1 MKSLLL
7 AGTQSGCGK
16 TTVTLALLQYL
27 QQQGRSLTT
36 FKAGPDFLDPLWHQ
50 VVTQKVCRNLD
61 TRMMGTDECLYL
73 YNSVDD
79 DIDVT
84 ITEGVMGMFDGR
96 EGVGGEGSSAD
107 LARVLDIPVCLIV
120 DAKGMSGS
128 IVPLVKGFVD
138 QASSMG
144 VTISG
149 IIANRVGS
157 EHHAGLLKNFLSDY
171 NLPPLLAWMSKQAPG
186 LPERH
191 LGLMRPAEYPLPD
204 FLPFIHVQDELLD
217 AALAER
223 KQVVASKKIS
233 TDSRLQGKHIAIARD
248 EACCFC
254 YQANIDWLQ
263 TQGAE
268 LSFFSPVKGEEL
280 PENSDALWLPG
291 GYPELY
297 AEALAN
303 SKSWSSV
310 KAFIEKGKPVL
321 AECGGMMLLGQ
332 SLKDKSEQTWS
343 MAGVLPFK
351 TRMQDRLAALG
362 YRQCDSGIKGHEFHH
377 SVRDDMETL
386 ATAFNPD
393 RGDKGMQYK
402 NVRASYVHWYFPSA
416 PEVAASWFG
425 GTV

>member
-16 TTVTLALLQYL
+16 TTLTLALLQYL
-27 QQQGRSLTT
+27 QQQGRALTT

-50 VVTQKVCRNLD
+50 VVTQKVSRNLD
-61 TRMMGTDECLYL
+61 TRMMGEAECRHQ
-73 YNSVDD
+73 YNSIAGKT
-79 DIDVT
+79 DIA
-84 ITEGVMGMFDGR
+84 IIEGVMGLFDGR

-107 LARVLDIPVCLIV
+107 LARVLNIPVCLIV

-138 QASSMG
+138 QARSMG
-144 VTISG
+144 VSISG

-157 EHHAGLLKNFLSDY
+157 DHHAGLIKNFLADY
-171 NLPPLLAWMSKQAPG
+171 HLPPLLAWMSKQAPS

-191 LGLMRPAEYPLPD
+191 LGLMRPDEYPLPD
-204 FLPFIHVQDELLD
+204 FLSFLHVQDDVL
-217 AALAER
+217 AAAFGETFATTSNTKTTSGL
-223 KQVVASKKIS
+223 
-233 TDSRLQGKHIAIARD
+233 RLQGKRIAIARD
-248 EACCFC
+248 AACCFC
-254 YQANIDWLQ
+254 YQANLDWLQ
-263 TQGAE
+263 EQGAE
-268 LSFFSPVKGEEL
+268 LTFFSPIKGQGL
-280 PENSDALWLPG
+280 PEDCDALWLPG

-297 AEALAN
+297 GEALAN

-310 KAFIEKGKPVL
+310 KAFIENGKPVL

-332 SLKDKSEQTWS
+332 SLKDKSEQVWT

-377 SVRDDMETL
+377 SVRDDVEAL
-386 ATAFNPD
+386 PTAFNLD

-425 GTV
+425 GAA

>member
-27 QQQGRSLTT
+27 QGQGRSLTT

-50 VVTQKVCRNLD
+50 VVTQKVSRNLD
-61 TRMMGTDECLYL
+61 TRMMGEAECLHL
-73 YNSVDD
+73 YNSVAGDT
-79 DIDVT
+79 DVA
-84 ITEGVMGMFDGR
+84 ITEGVMGLFDGR

-107 LARVLDIPVCLIV
+107 LARVLNIPVCLIV

-138 QASSMG
+138 QAGSMG

-171 NLPPLLAWMSKQAPG
+171 HLPPLLAWMSKQTPG

-191 LGLMRPAEYPLPD
+191 LGLMRPDEYPLPD
-204 FLPFIHVQDELLD
+204 FRPFLHVQDD
-217 AALAER
+217 ALNTAFGET
-223 KQVVASKKIS
+223 VAPVSKDKAIS
-233 TDSRLQGKHIAIARD
+233 TLRLQGKQVAIARD

-254 YQANIDWLQ
+254 YQANLDWLQ
-263 TQGAE
+263 AQGAE
-268 LSFFSPVKGEEL
+268 LRFFSPVKGEVI

-297 AEALAN
+297 GEALAN

-332 SLKDKSEQTWS
+332 SLKDKSEQIWS

-377 SVRDDMETL
+377 SVRDDMEEL
-386 ATAFNPD
+386 ATAFNSD

>member
-27 QQQGRSLTT
+27 QRQGRSLAT

-50 VVTQKVCRNLD
+50 VVTQQVSRNLD
-61 TRMMGTDECLYL
+61 TRMMGEAECRHL
-73 YNSVDD
+73 YNSVNPE
-79 DIDVT
+79 T
-84 ITEGVMGMFDGR
+84 EFAITEGVMGLFDGR

-120 DAKGMSGS
+120 DSKGMSGS

-138 QASSMG
+138 QANTMG

-149 IIANRVGS
+149 VIANRVGS
-157 EHHAGLLKNFLSDY
+157 EHHAGLLKNFLSEY
-171 NLPPLLAWMSKQAPG
+171 NLPPLLAWMSKQAPS

-191 LGLMRPAEYPLPD
+191 LGLMRPQEYPLPD
-204 FLPFIHVQDELLD
+204 FLPFIHVDDDALVAACGEAGTTELKNESPNKL
-217 AALAER
+217 
-223 KQVVASKKIS
+223 
-233 TDSRLQGKHIAIARD
+233 RLQGTHVAIARD

-254 YQANIDWLQ
+254 YQANLDWLQ
-263 TQGAE
+263 AQGAK
-268 LSFFSPVKGEEL
+268 LTFFSPVKGEAI
-280 PENSDALWLPG
+280 PENADALWLPG

-297 AEALAN
+297 GEALAK
-303 SKSWSSV
+303 SKSWSSI
-310 KAFIEKGKPVL
+310 KNFIENGKPVL
-321 AECGGMMLLGQ
+321 AECGGMMLLGE
-332 SLKDKSEQTWS
+332 SLQDKSEQVWS

-377 SVRDDMETL
+377 SVRDDSETF
-386 ATAFNPD
+386 TSAFNLD
-393 RGDKGMQYK
+393 RGDKGIQYK

-416 PEVAASWFG
+416 PDVAASWFG
-425 GTV
+425 AV

>member
-27 QQQGRSLTT
+27 QGQERSITS

-50 VVTQKVCRNLD
+50 VVTQKISRNLD
-61 TRMMGTDECLYL
+61 TRMMGEAECQHL
-73 YNSVDD
+73 YNSVSLDT
-79 DIDVT
+79 DIA
-84 ITEGVMGMFDGR
+84 ITEGVMGLFDGR

-128 IVPLVKGFVD
+128 IVPLVKGFVE
-138 QASSMG
+138 QANSMG

-149 IIANRVGS
+149 VIANRVGS
-157 EHHAGLLKNFLSDY
+157 EHHAGLLKNFLSEY
-171 NLPPLLAWMSKQAPG
+171 HLPPLLAWMSKQAPI

-191 LGLMRPAEYPLPD
+191 LGLMRPQEYPLPD
-204 FLPFIHVQDELLD
+204 FLPHLHINAEVFESACGVTNGPIESDKPASEL
-217 AALAER
+217 
-223 KQVVASKKIS
+223 
-233 TDSRLQGKHIAIARD
+233 RLQDKHVAIARD

-254 YQANIDWLQ
+254 YQANLDWLQ
-263 TQGAE
+263 AQGAE
-268 LSFFSPVKGEEL
+268 LTFFSPVKGEAI
-280 PENSDALWLPG
+280 PDDCDALWLPG

-297 AEALAN
+297 GEALAN
-303 SKSWSSV
+303 SKSWSSI
-310 KAFIEKGKPVL
+310 KTFIDNGKPVL
-321 AECGGMMLLGQ
+321 AECGGMMLLGE
-332 SLKDKSEQTWS
+332 SLQDKSEQVWS

-377 SVRDDMETL
+377 SVREDMETL

-393 RGDKGMQYK
+393 RGDKGIQYK

-416 PEVAASWFG
+416 PDVAASWFG
-425 GTV
+425 AV

>member
-27 QQQGRSLTT
+27 QGQGRVLAT

-50 VVTQKVCRNLD
+50 VVTQKVSHNLD
-61 TRMMGTDECLYL
+61 TRMMGADECRHL
-73 YNSVDD
+73 YNSISADSE
-79 DIDVT
+79 IA

-96 EGVGGEGSSAD
+96 EGVGGEGSTAD
-107 LARVLDIPVCLIV
+107 LARVLNIPVCLIV
-120 DAKGMSGS
+120 DARGMSGS
-128 IVPLVKGFVD
+128 IVPLVKGFVE
-138 QASSMG
+138 QARSMG

-157 EHHAGLLKNFLSDY
+157 EHHAGLLKNFLFEY
-171 NLPPLLAWMSKQAPG
+171 QLPPLVAWMSKQAPS

-191 LGLMRPAEYPLPD
+191 LGLMRPSEYPLPN
-204 FLPFIHVQDELLD
+204 FLPHFHIDTE
-217 AALAER
+217 ALEHACGDTPP
-223 KQVVASKKIS
+223 VATSDRQPS
-233 TDSRLQGKHIAIARD
+233 DLRLQGKRVAIARD

-254 YQANIDWLQ
+254 YQANLDWLQ
-263 TQGAE
+263 AQGAE
-268 LSFFSPVKGEEL
+268 LSFFSPVNGETI
-280 PENSDALWLPG
+280 PEHCDALWLPG

-297 AEALAN
+297 GEALAN
-303 SKSWSSV
+303 SKSWPSI
-310 KAFIEKGKPVL
+310 KAFIENGKPVL
-321 AECGGMMLLGQ
+321 AECGGMMLLGE
-332 SLKDKSEQTWS
+332 SLQDKTEQVWS

-377 SVRDDMETL
+377 SVREDAESL
-386 ATAFNPD
+386 PVAFNLD
-393 RGDKGMQYK
+393 RGDKGLQYK

-416 PEVAASWFG
+416 PDVVASWFG
-425 GTV
+425 AV